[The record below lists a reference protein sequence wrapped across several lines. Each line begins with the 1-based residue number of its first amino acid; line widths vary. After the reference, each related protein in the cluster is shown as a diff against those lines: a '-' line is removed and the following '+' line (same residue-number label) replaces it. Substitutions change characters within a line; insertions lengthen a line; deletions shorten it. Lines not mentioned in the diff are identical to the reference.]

1 MMVFFVNFASMN
13 NNTVFALLLAI
24 ASGLVLCQSCNN
36 GTPRYDTRLIHADSL
51 LQEHEPDSALLLL
64 SAIDGATLPA
74 ANDRA
79 YHALL
84 LTQAQYR
91 CYADITSDSTI
102 NVALDYYQRH
112 SHERDKLTRSY
123 IYKGAVT
130 EVLGAPERAMTYYK
144 QAVSVAPADD
154 HCDLGYALLRIGCL
168 YRDFLVTDS
177 SDVTTI
183 KQALYHFEHM
193 PDSAY
198 ILHCLSCIGSSYID
212 VNDDS
217 ALVYLERAD
226 TLAKAIGDK
235 YLEITNL
242 RYIADLKIDSH
253 DPSVVNQVKNTSLAS
268 LASDYCPPEER
279 THLLLIAAH
288 MLAKLNRAD
297 SASLYM
303 DQVNTDS
310 LSDGLCI
317 LYNLTKAEVALCH
330 GNVGQYQYYYE
341 RADHISDSLERNDT
355 QRQLREVEAKYD
367 NEVLRNKSQTY
378 KSNWIVSLLGTALF
392 AVALLAVIMA
402 MRRRLKQH
410 QRQVEESMMTIER
423 LRADAATLTSQL
435 GEHQAMSDELKQA
448 IQDQIGL
455 FTQLVEKHVTQYAN
469 SPNRFSKAFAQAY
482 LSKQPDSRFW
492 KALRTYVNAR
502 YNDIIDTSL
511 ATYPS
516 LNETD
521 VRYLAL
527 YCCNLPTS
535 VIMACMGYKEAHS
548 AYNKKRRVAAA
559 VESPAS
565 LDAYIEMFK

>member
-1 MMVFFVNFASMN
+1 M
-13 NNTVFALLLAI
+13 
-24 ASGLVLCQSCNN
+24 
-36 GTPRYDTRLIHADSL
+36 
-51 LQEHEPDSALLLL
+51 
-64 SAIDGATLPA
+64 
-74 ANDRA
+74 
-79 YHALL
+79 
-84 LTQAQYR
+84 
-91 CYADITSDSTI
+91 
-102 NVALDYYQRH
+102 
-112 SHERDKLTRSY
+112 
-123 IYKGAVT
+123 
-130 EVLGAPERAMTYYK
+130 
-144 QAVSVAPADD
+144 
-154 HCDLGYALLRIGCL
+154 
-168 YRDFLVTDS
+168 
-177 SDVTTI
+177 
-183 KQALYHFEHM
+183 
-193 PDSAY
+193 
-198 ILHCLSCIGSSYID
+198 
-212 VNDDS
+212 
-217 ALVYLERAD
+217 
-226 TLAKAIGDK
+226 
-235 YLEITNL
+235 
-242 RYIADLKIDSH
+242 
-253 DPSVVNQVKNTSLAS
+253 
-268 LASDYCPPEER
+268 
-279 THLLLIAAH
+279 
-288 MLAKLNRAD
+288 
-297 SASLYM
+297 
-303 DQVNTDS
+303 
-310 LSDGLCI
+310 
-317 LYNLTKAEVALCH
+317 
-330 GNVGQYQYYYE
+330 
-341 RADHISDSLERNDT
+341 
-355 QRQLREVEAKYD
+355 REVEAKYD